1 MSGLT
6 LSMVKAQDRKVGMG
20 MGRGVTMVS
29 KQEIQQ
35 ALADQM
41 QVFGEMVT

>member
-6 LSMVKAQDRKVGMG
+6 LSMVKAQDGKVGMG
-20 MGRGVTMVS
+20 VGRGVVS
-29 KQEIQQ
+29 NQEIQQ
-35 ALADQM
+35 ALADQV